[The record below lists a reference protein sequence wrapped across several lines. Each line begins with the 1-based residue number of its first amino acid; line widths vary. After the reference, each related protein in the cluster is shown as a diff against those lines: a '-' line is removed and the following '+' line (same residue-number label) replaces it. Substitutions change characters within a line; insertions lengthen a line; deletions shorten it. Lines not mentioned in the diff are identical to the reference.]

1 MKTVIA
7 NVINDISKV
16 PNVEEIMPKEFARAM
31 EMKDEGILKHL
42 FVKED
47 HTGAVLVF
55 AEISVEDAKSAMATL
70 PMFQYFQEVIYT
82 ETDQS
87 F

>member
-7 NVINDISKV
+7 NVINDVSKV
-16 PNVEEIMPKEFARAM
+16 PNVDEIMPKEFARAM
-31 EMKDEGILKHL
+31 EMKEQGLLKHL

-47 HTGAVLVF
+47 HTGAILVF
-55 AEISVEDAKSAMATL
+55 VDVTVEKAKELMATL
-70 PMFQYFQEVIYT
+70 PMFQYFQDVIYT